1 MANFWGIAEV
11 KVVKLGS
18 GHLLKSTRAGIDSG
32 TVKNFRFIWVGHEN
46 FRLYWVGHKIFFE
59 VLGGSRNFF

>member
-18 GHLLKSTRAGIDSG
+18 GHLLKSTRAGIDSRAM
-32 TVKNFRFIWVGHEN
+32 KFFRYIWVGHEN
-46 FRLYWVGHKIFFE
+46 FRIY
-59 VLGGSRNFF
+59 LGGS